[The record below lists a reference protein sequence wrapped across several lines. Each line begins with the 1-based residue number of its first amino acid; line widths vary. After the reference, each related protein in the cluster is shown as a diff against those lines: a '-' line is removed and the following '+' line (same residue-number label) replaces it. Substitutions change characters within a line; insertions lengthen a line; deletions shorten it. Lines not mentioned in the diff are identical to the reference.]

1 MDEEQWKYVKRIDS
15 IRHKVGKGGG
25 KVLDF
30 LKENY
35 REAAFMNGT
44 AIANRCGVDP
54 AVVTRISQR
63 LGYFGFPDVHR
74 EIQDRVKADL
84 AAIDAD

>member
-1 MDEEQWKYVKRIDS
+1 MDEEQWEYVKRIDS
-15 IRHKVGKGGG
+15 IRHKVGEGGG

-44 AIANRCGVDP
+44 AIANRPRKISSSICTTALISHGGEFLT
-54 AVVTRISQR
+54 AVEVNSSSSSR
-63 LGYFGFPDVHR
+63 
-74 EIQDRVKADL
+74 
-84 AAIDAD
+84 